1 MLTKSIFFICLISVL
16 MISPLGAQERYDRD
30 QRGQA
35 IDISHGR
42 VIDIE
47 LVELKSAAAKGA
59 TYGGLIGAA
68 AGHHHGHDTIEGALA
83 GAALGALIGH
93 MTTRHQKA
101 FAYYVQTGPDH
112 QLKVI
117 SEQDNLRI
125 GDCVS
130 IEQTHDKTNLRP
142 VSPAICDEQYRTY
155 LNHPERKAK
164 SYEDADECMQAK
176 QQLID
181 ADNEADIKN
190 IAYKVQVL
198 CGH

>member
-1 MLTKSIFFICLISVL
+1 MLSKSQLLAIVVSFIVIPSLA
-16 MISPLGAQERYDRD
+16 AQERYNRDDR
-30 QRGQA
+30 GHA
-35 IDISHGR
+35 INISHGR
-42 VIDIE
+42 VVDIE
-47 LVELKSAAAKGA
+47 LVKLKSAAAKGA

-68 AGHHHGHDTIEGALA
+68 AGHHHGHDTVQGALA

-101 FAYYVQTGPDH
+101 FAYYVKTGPDH
-112 QLKVI
+112 QLKLI

-125 GDCVS
+125 GDCVA

-142 VSPAICDEQYRTY
+142 VSPAICDEQYRAN
-155 LNHPERKAK
+155 LDDPIRQAK
-164 SYEDADECMQAK
+164 SNQDASECMAAK

-181 ADNEADIKN
+181 AEGSDIKD